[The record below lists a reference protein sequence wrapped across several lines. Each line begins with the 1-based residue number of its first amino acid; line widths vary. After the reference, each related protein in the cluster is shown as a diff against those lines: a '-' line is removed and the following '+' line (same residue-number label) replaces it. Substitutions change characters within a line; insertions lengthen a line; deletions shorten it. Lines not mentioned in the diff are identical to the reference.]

1 MYWEHYLFMGR
12 GENAL
17 KKAYL
22 QKALTFIN
30 SETRLLNLKIQYP
43 EQFNPPAPQTF
54 KSNLHI
60 IPKSKGLGIIGF
72 VELTVSL
79 FLLGEIY
86 TKTGKHASLSDIA
99 RAFELMFNF
108 NFGSIYKKRIAL
120 FDRKTC
126 NLTRLLD
133 SLKNLLLKEN
143 RNKMKNNDS

>member
-1 MYWEHYLFMGR
+1 MGR
-12 GENAL
+12 KKNVL

-22 QKALTFIN
+22 PKTLAFID
-30 SETRLLNLKIQYP
+30 SETELLHLRIRHP
-43 EQFNPPAPQTF
+43 EQFHKPEQTF
-54 KSNLHI
+54 KSDLYI

-72 VELTVSL
+72 VELTVAL

-99 RAFELMFNF
+99 KAFELMFNF
-108 NFGSIYKKRIAL
+108 SFGCIYKKRIAL
-120 FDRKTC
+120 FDRKPY
-126 NLTRLLD
+126 NLTKLLD